1 MFDMNLNIYLVCQNC
16 YLSIEKIHKILGFQI
31 NHTLVF
37 SQFISS
43 AQFLALIYI
52 PRPIYYSIGRLIVV
66 LSAKKATF
74 IRSRCSFTEHVKTFI
89 TNGSCGMTFM
99 FRGQQNCR
107 INDRNI
113 YEHNKSTALKRTR
126 FVEFSISNKI
136 DTEFSIK

>member
-66 LSAKKATF
+66 LSAKKAT
-74 IRSRCSFTEHVKTFI
+74 
-89 TNGSCGMTFM
+89 
-99 FRGQQNCR
+99 
-107 INDRNI
+107 I
-113 YEHNKSTALKRTR
+113 YQIQMLLHREIQMLFYRESHN
-126 FVEFSISNKI
+126 
-136 DTEFSIK
+136 